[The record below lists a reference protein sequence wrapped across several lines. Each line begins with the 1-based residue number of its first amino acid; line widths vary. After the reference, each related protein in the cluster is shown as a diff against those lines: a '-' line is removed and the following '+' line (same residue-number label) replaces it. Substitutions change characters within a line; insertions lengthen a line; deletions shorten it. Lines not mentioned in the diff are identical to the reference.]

1 MAEELLAFKRA
12 TNVTYL
18 LFCLGD
24 DILHVCYVDESA
36 HDRIIKAIRSEDSF
50 DGSFLDQAEII
61 AMELLNCD
69 SEVER
74 MIAKAE
80 PNQKEK
86 EFCDVG
92 ELFQRIADD
101 FCEEFAQTLCLTSLL
116 THKAEEKNLEGY
128 LSYKLY
134 VRYFINLFL
143 QCMSELAQADASIL
157 SITSLNRN
165 HIQNI
170 ADAIPDY
177 VRTIGKAYGVSTE
190 YVAAIEAKCEQQQ
203 EQIHQLWNRYNKLA
217 EELNVR

>member
-18 LFCLGD
+18 LISLGD
-24 DILHVCYVDESA
+24 DILHVCFVDRSA
-36 HDRIIKAIRSEDSF
+36 HERIIKAIRFEESF
-50 DGSFLDQAEII
+50 QSQII
-61 AMELLNCD
+61 NFAGDLLNCEI
-69 SEVER
+69 EVER
-74 MIAKAE
+74 IIVKAE
-80 PNQKEK
+80 PHQKEK
-86 EFCDVG
+86 EFCDAG
-92 ELFQRIADD
+92 DLFQKIADD

-203 EQIHQLWNRYNKLA
+203 EQIHQFWNRYNKLA
-217 EELNVR
+217 KELNVR